1 MFLPDPL
8 HIQTVV
14 FMRLKAQLQRWQS
27 AQVIDGATAQRI
39 EAYEGSKQG
48 VRFGAAMFGLGALAI
63 VLGLAAIVASN
74 WDAIP
79 AALKLTTHAVFNA
92 ALAAGVL
99 QAVRTERTAARE
111 ILLFLLAGATLTF
124 IALIGQ
130 IYQTGAPHWQALALW
145 LLITSP
151 FLFLLARARFIVV
164 CWILS
169 LWTTLATAAEAVEY
183 HLGPAHLEAAFY
195 TLVPFLMIGIGE
207 SRALSARWPVW
218 PSVLAAGGYALVAL
232 AVSVAQLAWIDAFDF
247 KLQEQTAQLFPA
259 FFAGL
264 AASGALLAMRFAK
277 FLEASSLFASF
288 FAPVSV
294 LVGFAPL
301 LVQHPPW
308 PIAGAGLFMAY
319 WALIGWTG
327 LQSGYRGLLNAAI
340 LIIALRLVVVYVELF
355 GNLLSTGIGLIA
367 SGALLIALV
376 WTVGKLIRRAGQS
389 A

>member
-1 MFLPDPL
+1 MN
-8 HIQTVV
+8 
-14 FMRLKAQLQRWQS
+14 LKAQLQRWRS
-27 AQVIDGATAQRI
+27 AEVIDSATARRI

-48 VRFGAAMFGLGALAI
+48 FRFSAAMFGLGALAM

-79 AALKLTTHAVFNA
+79 AGVKLAAHAVLNA

-99 QAVRTERTAARE
+99 HAMRTERTAARE

-130 IYQTGAPHWQALALW
+130 IYQTGAPLWQALALW
-145 LLITSP
+145 LLLASP
-151 FLFLLARARFIVV
+151 FLFLLTRARFTVL

-169 LWTTLATAAEAVEY
+169 LWTTLATAAEALEY
-183 HLGPAHLEAAFY
+183 RLGPAHLDAAFY

-207 SRALSARWPVW
+207 WRALRARWPVW
-218 PSVLAAGGYALVAL
+218 PTLLAAGGYALIAWT
-232 AVSVAQLAWIDAFDF
+232 VSVAQLAWIDAFDF
-247 KLQEQTAQLFPA
+247 KLHEQTAHLFPA
-259 FFAGL
+259 FVAGL
-264 AASGALLAMRFAK
+264 AASGALLALRYAK
-277 FLEASSLFASF
+277 VLEGGSLAASLF
-288 FAPVSV
+288 PLVSV

-301 LVQHPPW
+301 LLQHPPS
-308 PIAGAGLFMAY
+308 PVAGAGLFTAY

-327 LQSGYRGLLNAAI
+327 LKSGYRGLLNAAI
-340 LIIALRLVVVYVELF
+340 VIIALRLVVVYIEVF
-355 GNLLSTGIGLIA
+355 GTLLSTGLGLIA

-376 WTVGKLIRRAGQS
+376 WTAGKLIRKLGPS